1 LTIAS
6 SWRLARCVRHRT
18 GKRLSAAT
26 CAGAARPTLRCRG
39 AAQELAA
46 RMLRKRHANRA
57 WAASFDPF
65 WASLPP
71 VGGVYA
77 KENWQPE
84 HAAPLQDR
92 RLVRAR
98 LYFSYI
104 FSSVYIFLSDRAE
117 G

>member
-1 LTIAS
+1 
-6 SWRLARCVRHRT
+6 V
-18 GKRLSAAT
+18 
-26 CAGAARPTLRCRG
+26 CAGAARLTRHRRA

-46 RMLRKRHANRA
+46 RLLRKRHANRE

-92 RLVRAR
+92 RLVRPR
-98 LYFSYI
+98 VSILSYI
-104 FSSVYIFLSDRAE
+104 L
-117 G
+117 

>member
-1 LTIAS
+1 M
-6 SWRLARCVRHRT
+6 
-18 GKRLSAAT
+18 
-26 CAGAARPTLRCRG
+26 CAGAARLTRHRRA

-46 RMLRKRHANRA
+46 RLLRKRHANRE

-92 RLVRAR
+92 RLVRPR
-98 LYFSYI
+98 VSILSYI
-104 FSSVYIFLSDRAE
+104 L
-117 G
+117 